1 MTDEASDVPAN
12 GEPRRRKQVPWK
24 GRPAGP
30 SAAGEG
36 ADGHNAAAPAAGEAV
51 QVAAVRA
58 QNRATEDQAM
68 RDRGRKIGG
77 VGGAALAGMMVA
89 MRDIYERAPQDQGA
103 VVVDSPSEP
112 LDAHRDGMKF
122 GAGDVEGDADLAIE
136 AQDRRDPVERPASRP
151 SRVRRILR
159 KRR

>member
-1 MTDEASDVPAN
+1 MGVVSDEATDATD
-12 GEPRRRKQVPWK
+12 GAARRRKHVPWN
-24 GRPAGP
+24 GRPAGQGTP
-30 SAAGEG
+30 
-36 ADGHNAAAPAAGEAV
+36 ADGVGRGDGVSPTEAA
-51 QVAAVRA
+51 QIAAVRA

-68 RDRGRKIGG
+68 RERGRKIGG
-77 VGGAALAGMMVA
+77 AGGAALAGMMVA

-122 GAGDVEGDADLAIE
+122 GADVVDGDNDVAIE
-136 AQDRRDPVERPASRP
+136 AQDRRDPVARRTTRP
-151 SRVRRILR
+151 SRVRRLLR

>member
-1 MTDEASDVPAN
+1 MTDQPASEASAD
-12 GEPRRRKQVPWK
+12 GGPRRRKHVPWK
-24 GRPAGP
+24 GRPGAPVAPGAGAADDGAGVD
-30 SAAGEG
+30 SAE
-36 ADGHNAAAPAAGEAV
+36 AA

-58 QNRATEDQAM
+58 QNRASDDQAM
-68 RDRGRKIGG
+68 RERGRKIGG

-122 GAGDVEGDADLAIE
+122 GADDVDGDADVAID
-136 AQDRRDPVERPASRP
+136 AQDRRDPVVPGRRQ
-151 SRVRRILR
+151 RRILPR
-159 KRR
+159 FLRR